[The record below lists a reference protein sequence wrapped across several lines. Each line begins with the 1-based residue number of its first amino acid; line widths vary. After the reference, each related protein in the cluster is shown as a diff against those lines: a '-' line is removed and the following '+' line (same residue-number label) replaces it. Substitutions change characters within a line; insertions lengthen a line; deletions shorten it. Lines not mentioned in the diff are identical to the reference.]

1 MYQGTVQEA
10 VPSALAGVALGALV
24 GGMLWIWQ
32 DSVIFATPSIVISAA
47 LGLLIGPRL
56 GMHKIS
62 LGLAGCIA
70 GALVVGLI
78 WGLLE
83 SVQFQPAWN
92 VALSLANAIVGL
104 IAGARVGSASAAL
117 VGGLLGAFIGGM
129 VWISLGGADYAPAII
144 AALGIVG
151 LILGGRLG
159 VQTASAALMGGVAGI
174 LFGGVIMIWRGG
186 AEYATGLNAALMVVG
201 LVIGARLGVRTA
213 SAGLMGGIV
222 GTVAG
227 GVIWVWQDGAAYT
240 PGLHVAL
247 TIAGILVGGR
257 LGVQIVAPAMAGGVV
272 GILIGGVIWAKYDGG
287 IAITGIDAALGVSG
301 LLIGFMLRSRI
312 WQYIQISGTFFR
324 NQPLGAF
331 GATAFFF
338 ILVVAVY
345 APLIATDDPRSTNV
359 KFVFAAPASDV
370 WLGGDQLGRD
380 VYSRLVHG
388 SVISMRV
395 GLLSVLFG
403 ITAGFFLGITSAYI
417 GGWADLLFQRLVDA
431 VQAFPFLL
439 LALAI
444 VAARGGSESN
454 VIIALTV
461 VFIPGA
467 ARTIRS
473 QALSIKETDYVL
485 AARAVGAKDV
495 RIILR
500 HISPNLIAT
509 YIVLA
514 TLTLGIAIIAEAS
527 LSFLGVGIPPD
538 IPSWGGMLTGA
549 AQNYVEVAPWLG
561 VFPGLI
567 IAIVVF
573 SANLLGDSL
582 RDVLD
587 PRLRGSR

>member
-1 MYQGTVQEA
+1 MTPRE
-10 VPSALAGVALGALV
+10 ALAPAAAGALLGALI

-32 DSVIFATPSIVISAA
+32 DSVLFATPSIVLSAV

-56 GMHKIS
+56 GTRKIS
-62 LGLAGCIA
+62 IGVAGCIA
-70 GALVVGLI
+70 VTLVLGLV

-83 SVQFQPAWN
+83 GVQSQPA
-92 VALSLANAIVGL
+92 LSAVFNLANAVAGL
-104 IAGARVGSASAAL
+104 IVGARVGTVSAAV
-117 VGGLLGAFIGGM
+117 VGILLGAIIGGI
-129 VWISLGGADYAPAII
+129 VWVWLEGADYVPVII
-144 AALGIVG
+144 AVFSMVG
-151 LILGGRLG
+151 LVLGARMG
-159 VQTASAALMGGVAGI
+159 VQTASAALIGGVAGI
-174 LFGGVIMIWRGG
+174 LFGGAILVWRGG
-186 AEYATGLNAALMVVG
+186 AEYASGLTAALAVVG
-201 LVIGARLGVRTA
+201 LVIGARLGARTA
-213 SAGLMGGIV
+213 AAGLMGGIV

-227 GVIWVWQDGAAYT
+227 GIIWVWQDGSAYT

-247 TIAGILVGGR
+247 TIVGMVVGGR
-257 LGVQIVAPAMAGGVV
+257 LGVQIVGPAMAGGVV

-287 IAITGIDAALGVSG
+287 IAITALDAALGVSG
-301 LLIGFMLRSRI
+301 LLIGAMLRTRI
-312 WQYIQISGTFFR
+312 WHYIQISGTFFSR
-324 NQPLGAF
+324 QPLGAF
-331 GATAFFF
+331 GATAFFL
-338 ILVVAVY
+338 ILVCAVY

-359 KFVFAAPASDV
+359 KFVFAPPGPDV

-388 SVISMRV
+388 AVISMRV
-395 GLLSVLFG
+395 GILSVTFG
-403 ITAGFFLGITSAYI
+403 ITAGFFLGIISAYL
-417 GGWADLLFQRLVDA
+417 GGWLDLLFQRVVDA

-485 AARAVGAKDV
+485 AARAVGANPF
-495 RIILR
+495 RIILC
-500 HISPNLIAT
+500 HISPNCIAT